1 MPALTA
7 RTLAVALILP
17 LPALAA
23 EPPPKDGHWRGS
35 AGAAL
40 SASGGNT
47 RSQSLQV
54 ETELARETAAD
65 RVGLGATLRYARG
78 EVDGTQTT
86 TAQQASAFGQ
96 YDWNLGPRWFAF
108 GRLALERDDIVALDL
123 RSGLSA
129 GLGWKWLD
137 TPALRLRL
145 SGGVGATDE
154 RYAVAQ
160 TIDGRT
166 ATQFRRTT
174 LLLALDAEQQLGESV
189 TLTHRLSLE
198 PTIGGDG
205 GTRSQYRADAGV
217 AINRTLSLSVGLRVD
232 HLSQPPAG
240 RQATD
245 SSLFTG
251 LNWRIGS

>member
-1 MPALTA
+1 MPAPTA
-7 RTLAVALILP
+7 RSLVLALLLP

-23 EPPPKDGHWRGS
+23 DPPPKDGQWRGN

-47 RSQSLQV
+47 RSQSLQI
-54 ETELARETAAD
+54 ETELARETPAD
-65 RVGLGATLRYARG
+65 RLGLGATLRYARG
-78 EVDGTQTT
+78 EVDGTETT

-96 YDWNLGPRWFAF
+96 YDWNLGPRWYAF

-123 RSGLSA
+123 RSGLNA

-154 RYAVAQ
+154 RYAEAQ
-160 TIDGRT
+160 TINGRT

-174 LLLALDAEQQLGESV
+174 MLAALDAEQQFGEAT
-189 TLTHRLSLE
+189 TLTHRLSVE
-198 PTIGGDG
+198 PAIGGDG
-205 GTRSQYRADAGV
+205 GTRSRYRGDVGM

-240 RQATD
+240 RRTTD

>member
-1 MPALTA
+1 MHALTT
-7 RTLAVALILP
+7 RTLAIALTLP

-23 EPPPKDGHWRGS
+23 DPPPKDGTWRGT

-47 RSQSLQV
+47 RSQSLQI
-54 ETELARETAAD
+54 ETELARETPTD
-65 RVGLGATLRYARG
+65 RLGLGATLRYARG
-78 EVDGTQTT
+78 EVDGTETT

-96 YDWNLGPRWFAF
+96 YDWNLGPRWYAF

-123 RSGLSA
+123 RTGASA

-137 TPALRLRL
+137 TPTLRLRL

-174 LLLALDAEQQLGESV
+174 LLLALDAEQQIGEATS
-189 TLTHRLSLE
+189 LTHRLSVE
-198 PTIGGDG
+198 PAIGGDG

-217 AINRTLSLSVGLRVD
+217 AINRTLSLSVGLRLD

-240 RQATD
+240 RRATD